1 MFCLYG
7 QADYIMNYLQVPVPL
22 PLISGLSSI
31 RIAIPSDL
39 RPPEARQT
47 VLLAV
52 QELGKHYPQGL
63 PKLHPVKVFFK
74 VQTVSFYILSANCCF
89 CYSCN

>member
-1 MFCLYG
+1 MGRVQSHVHLVQG
-7 QADYIMNYLQVPVPL
+7 KRVPVPL

-39 RPPEARQT
+39 RPTEARQN

-52 QELGKHYPQGL
+52 QELGNRYPQGL
-63 PKLHPVKVFFK
+63 PKLHPVKV
-74 VQTVSFYILSANCCF
+74 
-89 CYSCN
+89 